1 MSCCCVPVA
10 TRRYA
15 LPEVVGDTGFYA
27 LYNDPKATAEAIKK
41 ASKSDK
47 GIKTRK
53 RIKKG
58 FSIKTREEKL
68 IKEILDLPKNS

>member
-1 MSCCCVPVA
+1 VPVA

-27 LYNDPKATAEAIKK
+27 PYNDPKATAEAIKK

-47 GIKTRK
+47 GIKIRK
-53 RIKKG
+53 RIKNI
-58 FSIKTREEKL
+58 F
-68 IKEILDLPKNS
+68 P